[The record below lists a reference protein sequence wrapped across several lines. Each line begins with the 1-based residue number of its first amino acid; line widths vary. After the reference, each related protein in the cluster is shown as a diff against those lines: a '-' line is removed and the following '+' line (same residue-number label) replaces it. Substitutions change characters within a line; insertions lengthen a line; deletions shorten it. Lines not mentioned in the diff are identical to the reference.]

1 MGDVP
6 LALWSC
12 GMLCRH
18 GTGTQRIRCE
28 RSLTTLADM
37 ARTGASEC
45 VQCCNSCMNDNSNYR
60 QRYNDSTKSIDNQT
74 SVNHGR
80 WQAGANEPI
89 DHLILRSIVECAQA
103 GGGVQRFRQAAGC
116 SVSAAAMINT
126 LIRWTTVATCKSPS
140 IY

>member
-1 MGDVP
+1 MSHWLFGRAACCVDTAPERNASDVN
-6 LALWSC
+6 A
-12 GMLCRH
+12 
-18 GTGTQRIRCE
+18 
-28 RSLTTLADM
+28 AYM

-45 VQCCNSCMNDNSNYR
+45 VQFCNSCMNDNSNYR

-103 GGGVQRFRQAAGC
+103 GGGVQRVRSRHDQY
-116 SVSAAAMINT
+116 VN
-126 LIRWTTVATCKSPS
+126 
-140 IY
+140 